1 MSLKRLWFFK
11 FMLAAKVHVW
21 FDLWDDDKIWH
32 FSSLWFL
39 SDTVWSKWATE
50 TSRNFLSGNI
60 ECYLIIGYL
69 FLSFPCGSDGK
80 IICLQCWR
88 PGFDPWAG
96 KIPWRRKRQP
106 TPVVLPG
113 ESHGQRNLVVYSP
126 WGRKESDTTEHLL
139 VFFWHHVSEASHK
152 YQHRP
157 PTLKAEVKGKL
168 RELVP
173 VCSNQAYPPT
183 GEISRHRYRCY
194 QVVWVCNSAVTLNKE
209 GYRRTCYR

>member
-60 ECYLIIGYL
+60 ECYLTIGYL
-69 FLSFPCGSDGK
+69 FLIWCLWNQSYISTWTSYSKSRGERPVERACPRCVSDQA
-80 IICLQCWR
+80 C
-88 PGFDPWAG
+88 
-96 KIPWRRKRQP
+96 
-106 TPVVLPG
+106 
-113 ESHGQRNLVVYSP
+113 
-126 WGRKESDTTEHLL
+126 
-139 VFFWHHVSEASHK
+139 
-152 YQHRP
+152 P
-157 PTLKAEVKGKL
+157 PI
-168 RELVP
+168 
-173 VCSNQAYPPT
+173 
-183 GEISRHRYRCY
+183 GEISRHRHRCH
-194 QVVWVCNSAVTLNKE
+194 QALWHVIHASAVTLLNKD